1 MTAWG
6 VVMLIKI
13 EGYNEA
19 ILGVVERRGERVYAY
34 DWDLM
39 INMLMKDK
47 NMSRT
52 VARQYLEKNVLD
64 VFAGEGAP
72 VFRYKL

>member
-1 MTAWG
+1 
-6 VVMLIKI
+6 MLIKI

-34 DWDLM
+34 DWDMM

-47 NMSRT
+47 NMPRT

>member
-1 MTAWG
+1 
-6 VVMLIKI
+6 MLIKI